1 MVGERTA
8 DAARGTADA
17 ARLIVADAHP
27 VVRRAVRMSCDAIS
41 DLEVVGEADNG
52 SDVLA
57 LCEELRPDVAVL
69 DIAMPEGVEAIR
81 GMNDRQ
87 LVDIVVVLTDR
98 TDGPSVMEALRLG
111 VEGYLV
117 KSSALP
123 TVGRQIRR
131 VLDGERVISPEV
143 QRTAL
148 GELGAFARMAREGS
162 EVRASLTPREHE
174 VLMLISEG
182 LTMRQM
188 ANRLGISPRTVE
200 THMAKLYRKLDV
212 RTRVQAVSRAVSL
225 GLIELR

>member
-1 MVGERTA
+1 MIGK
-8 DAARGTADA
+8 ARADA
-17 ARLIVADAHP
+17 ARLVVADAHP
-27 VVRRAVRMSCDAIS
+27 VVRRAVRMSCEAS
-41 DLEVVGEADNG
+41 PGLEVVGEADTG
-52 SDVLA
+52 SAMLA
-57 LCEELRPDVAVL
+57 VCEGLRPDVAIL
-69 DIAMPEGVEAIR
+69 DIAMPEGLEAIR
-81 GMNDRQ
+81 VLNDRQ

-98 TDGPSVMEALRLG
+98 TDGASVMESLRLG
-111 VEGYLV
+111 VEGYLI

-143 QRTAL
+143 QRIAV

-162 EVRASLTPREHE
+162 EVRASLTAREHE
-174 VLMLISEG
+174 VLMLIGQG

>member
-1 MVGERTA
+1 MAGN
-8 DAARGTADA
+8 GTADA
-17 ARLIVADAHP
+17 ARLVVADAHP
-27 VVRRAVRMSCDAIS
+27 VVRRAVRMSCDALPG
-41 DLEVVGEADNG
+41 LEVVGEADTG
-52 SDVLA
+52 SAVLA
-57 LCEELRPDVAVL
+57 VCQQLRPDVAIL
-69 DIAMPEGVEAIR
+69 DIALPDGLDAIR
-81 GMNDRQ
+81 GLNDRQ

-131 VLDGERVISPEV
+131 VLAGERVISPEV
-143 QRTAL
+143 QRIAVR
-148 GELGAFARMAREGS
+148 ELGAFARMAREGS

-174 VLMLISEG
+174 VLMLISRG

-225 GLIELR
+225 GLIELH

>member
-1 MVGERTA
+1 MTG
-8 DAARGTADA
+8 DARAEA
-17 ARLIVADAHP
+17 ARLVVADAHP
-27 VVRRAVRMSCDAIS
+27 VVRRAVRMSCDAMVG
-41 DLEVVGEADNG
+41 LEVVGEADTG
-52 SDVLA
+52 SDVLDI
-57 LCEELRPDVAVL
+57 CEALRPDVAVL
-69 DIAMPEGVEAIR
+69 DIAIPDGLEAIR
-81 GMNDRQ
+81 GLNDRQ

-98 TDGPSVMEALRLG
+98 TDGASVMEALRLG

-143 QRTAL
+143 QRIAVK
-148 GELGAFARMAREGS
+148 ELGAFARMAREGS
-162 EVRASLTPREHE
+162 EIRASLTPREHE
-174 VLMLISEG
+174 VLMLITQG

-188 ANRLGISPRTVE
+188 AHRLGISPRTVE

-225 GLIELR
+225 GLIELH

>member
-1 MVGERTA
+1 MIVEGVA
-8 DAARGTADA
+8 GAARVV
-17 ARLIVADAHP
+17 VADAHP
-27 VVRRAVRMSCDAIS
+27 VVRRAVRMSCDSAPG
-41 DLEVVGEADNG
+41 LEVVGEADTG
-52 SDVLA
+52 SAMLA
-57 LCEELRPDVAVL
+57 ACQELRPDVAVI
-69 DIAMPEGVEAIR
+69 DIALPDGLEAIR
-81 GMNDRQ
+81 GLNDRQ

-98 TDGPSVMEALRLG
+98 TDGASVMEALRLG

-143 QRTAL
+143 QRIAVR
-148 GELGAFARMAREGS
+148 ELGAFARMAREGS
-162 EVRASLTPREHE
+162 EVRALLTPREHE
-174 VLMLISEG
+174 VLLLLSRG

-200 THMAKLYRKLDV
+200 THMAKIYRKLDA

-225 GLIELR
+225 GLIELH